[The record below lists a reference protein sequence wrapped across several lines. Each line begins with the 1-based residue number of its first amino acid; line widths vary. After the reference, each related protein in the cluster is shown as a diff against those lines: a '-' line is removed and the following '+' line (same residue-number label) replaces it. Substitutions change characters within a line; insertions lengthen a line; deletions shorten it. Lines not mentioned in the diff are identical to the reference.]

1 MENLKVAT
9 IQTTLEWENKKANFD
24 LFDALINP
32 LQDKNIDVIVLPE
45 MFTTGFSMQPEKFAE
60 KEKDSNT
67 LEWLKEK
74 ARESNAAICGS
85 FIIKENG
92 NYFNRLYWVQPDGVF
107 FKYDKRHLFSLANE
121 HEHYTAGKEKIIVT
135 WRGWKICTLICYDL
149 RFPVWSRN
157 TENYDLL
164 IYVANWPERRSHH
177 WKSLLV
183 ARAIENQSYCIGV
196 NRIGFDGNQIYHSGD
211 STIVDFEGNILYQKT
226 HEKDVF
232 IASLSLQNQMNFR
245 AKFPFLDDK
254 DIFLTN
260 I

>member
-1 MENLKVAT
+1 MENLKIAT
-9 IQTTLEWENKKANFD
+9 IQTTLEWENKETNLSVFD
-24 LFDALINP
+24 TLISP
-32 LQDKNIDVIVLPE
+32 LQDKNIDVIILPE
-45 MFTTGFSMQPEKFAE
+45 MFTTGFSMRPEKFAE
-60 KEKDSNT
+60 KEQDSNT
-67 LEWLKEK
+67 LKWLQEK
-74 ARESNAAICGS
+74 ARETNAAICGS
-85 FIIKENG
+85 FMTEENEK
-92 NYFNRLYWVQPDGVF
+92 YFNRLYWVQPDGVF

-121 HEHYTAGKEKIIVT
+121 PEHYTAGKEKIIVT
-135 WRGWKICTLICYDL
+135 WRGWKICPLICYDL

-211 STIVDFEGNILYQKT
+211 SAIIDFEGNILYQKK

-232 IASLSLQNQMNFR
+232 IVSISLQNQMNFR
-245 AKFPFLDDK
+245 AKFPFLNDK

>member
-1 MENLKVAT
+1 MENLKIAT
-9 IQTTLEWENKKANFD
+9 VQTALEWENKEANIS
-24 LFDALINP
+24 LFDTLINP
-32 LQDKNIDVIVLPE
+32 LQDKNLDVIILPE

-60 KEKDSNT
+60 KEEESIT
-67 LEWLKEK
+67 LKWLQKK
-74 ARESNAAICGS
+74 AKACNAAICGS
-85 FIIKENG
+85 FIIEENG
-92 NYFNRLYWVQPDGVF
+92 KYFNRLYWVQPDDVF

-121 HEHYTAGKEKIIVT
+121 QEHYTAGKEKIIVT
-135 WRGWKICTLICYDL
+135 WRGWRICPLICYDL

-164 IYVANWPERRSHH
+164 IYVANWPERRSYP

-196 NRIGFDGNQIYHSGD
+196 NRIGFDNKQIYHSGD
-211 STIVDFEGNILYQKT
+211 TTIIDFEGNILYQKN

-232 IASLSLQNQMNFR
+232 ITSLSLHSQMNFR
-245 AKFPFLDDK
+245 ANFPFLNDN